1 MKNSIKKIVKQ
12 QGSGKMVTFFV
23 LISVLIIGMT
33 GCNTVKETVTDS
45 SSIDPILRVGFS
57 PGPPQLISATDD
69 NNINGLEFDLITR
82 FAKENNLLLDTSLY
96 SRDELF
102 FALRRGEIDI
112 AVPAATDTIIAENF
126 LLPCAPHLKTG
137 QRVLVND
144 AVSMFIKDKEQLN
157 SDKVTV
163 LTPVGSTSANF
174 AKEVLPS
181 AHNISL
187 KDIKSCIRRTLTDNG
202 NIMMLD
208 AGDAWTLQSK
218 KFVFN
223 PKEGPEA
230 GKKVQAK
237 LKVVLPPLTDEEIS
251 WAVRSSDK
259 ERQKA
264 LDLFIQNLKRDG
276 KLQEIIESHNADIIN
291 K

>member
-1 MKNSIKKIVKQ
+1 MEKSTEKRGATKVVVLLTWFVILMI
-12 QGSGKMVTFFV
+12 GWSGC
-23 LISVLIIGMT
+23 S
-33 GCNTVKETVTDS
+33 TVKETVSEPPDM
-45 SSIDPILRVGFS
+45 DPILRVGFS
-57 PGPPQLISATDD
+57 PGPPQLLNAADEND
-69 NNINGLEFDLITR
+69 LKGLEIDLITL
-82 FAKENNLLLDTSLY
+82 FAKKNNYFLETSVY
-96 SRDELF
+96 PRDELF

-137 QRVLVND
+137 QRILVNK
-144 AVSMFIKDKEQLN
+144 AVSMFIKDREQLN
-157 SDKVTV
+157 NDKITV

-187 KDIKSCIRRTLTDNG
+187 KDIKSCIRKTLTYNG

-223 PKEGPEA
+223 PKEGTEA
-230 GKKVQAK
+230 GEKVQAR
-237 LKVVLPPLTDEEIS
+237 LKVVLAPLTSEQIA
-251 WAVRSSDK
+251 WAVRNSDQ
-259 ERQKA
+259 ERMKA
-264 LDLFIQNLKRDG
+264 LNLFIQNLKKNG
-276 KLQEIIESHNADIIN
+276 KLQEMIESHSADIIN
-291 K
+291 E